1 MGRIIQE
8 SVNSLVYYTCGQP
21 GHFKRNYPSARGN
34 IGGAKSQV
42 ASTAPPPV
50 GTTSAAESGRNRST
64 LSYVTPYM
72 AVSFGFELE
81 DTLEPFYITTPVGD
95 SIIARRVKDSST
107 VSPSLQSLAVV
118 NEFLKFF
125 PDDLPGIPSDRETN
139 FGIDL
144 LLNTQ
149 AISILTYRMALTE
162 LKELKEQ
169 LKDLLDKCFIHP
181 KRAKSQAME
190 KVKVIREQLKV
201 AQSLQ
206 KSYADIRRR
215 ELEFEV
221 DDWVFLKDSLS
232 YKEEP
237 VAILDHQVQNLR
249 SKVIASVKV
258 LWNNHNVEKVTWELK
273 NDIRARYPSL
283 FESVDDDMEVGHH
296 DKTVSRPYSRHHT
309 HRVAVREINYRD
321 LDHVAVTLRGAM
333 DLMRYECPASLG
345 MTIPGDDMPLIEPSC
360 FGIPIAT
367 RSLVWVVTKVS
378 TAESTPPPS
387 PSKGETQPAYPPKGA
402 TPPPSPSK
410 KETPPTSPLQEST
423 PSPSPPKRETPPTYH
438 SKGANPPLSPP
449 KKDASQISPP
459 KESPLPQSAPK
470 GKTPT
475 TYPLKEATPPP
486 SFPPSSPPLKKS
498 IPPLY
503 PPPPPSLLSITHS

>member
-1 MGRIIQE
+1 MAHFEALYRRRCRSSIWWYEVVETHLFGTD
-8 SVNSLVYYTCGQP
+8 LV
-21 GHFKRNYPSARGN
+21 H
-34 IGGAKSQV
+34 
-42 ASTAPPPV
+42 
-50 GTTSAAESGRNRST
+50 
-64 LSYVTPYM
+64 
-72 AVSFGFELE
+72 
-81 DTLEPFYITTPVGD
+81 
-95 SIIARRVKDSST
+95 
-107 VSPSLQSLAVV
+107 
-118 NEFLKFF
+118 
-125 PDDLPGIPSDRETN
+125 
-139 FGIDL
+139 
-144 LLNTQ
+144 
-149 AISILTYRMALTE
+149 
-162 LKELKEQ
+162 
-169 LKDLLDKCFIHP
+169 
-181 KRAKSQAME
+181 QAME
-190 KVKVIREQLKV
+190 KVKVIRERLKV
-201 AQSLQ
+201 AHSLQ

-232 YKEEP
+232 YEEEP

-249 SKVIASVKV
+249 SKVIALVKV
-258 LWNNHNVEKVTWELK
+258 LWKNHNVGEATWELK
-273 NDIRARYPSL
+273 NDMRARYPSL
-283 FESVDDDMEVGHH
+283 FESVDDDMKVGHR

-321 LDHVAVTLRGAM
+321 LDHVAVTLAFM
-333 DLMRYECPASLG
+333 LRYTHRNQVLG
-345 MTIPGDDMPLIEPSC
+345 LGRD
-360 FGIPIAT
+360 
-367 RSLVWVVTKVS
+367 K
-378 TAESTPPPS
+378 ESTPPPS

-498 IPPLY
+498 IPPFY